1 MIDSVVFDIGNVLFY
16 FHIDKFIK
24 NLEDEIERYNK
35 SVEFYNISRIT
46 LNPLLFLKYIQP
58 MQDVGHISL
67 RQALEFHYGFADHIL
82 NSLVENWN
90 DALVPNKQM
99 LDLVYSLSKKGTK
112 IVLFSNIGKEHL
124 DLIKEKYPELL
135 KAVTLTH
142 FSCDVG
148 TRKPSDLY
156 FKSFFNDYPSYKNSV
171 YIDDLQENLDSAD
184 RCSNY
189 DLHTIR
195 LNITECD
202 DSEISN
208 VVKRIETLTSVYY

>member
-1 MIDSVVFDIGNVLFY
+1 MIDSIAFDIGNVLFY

-24 NLEDEIERYNK
+24 NLEDEIKNYNK
-35 SVEFYNISRIT
+35 SVEFYNISKIT
-46 LNPLLFLKYIQP
+46 LKPLLFLKYIQP

-82 NSLVENWN
+82 DSLVNNWN

-99 LDLVYSLSKKGTK
+99 LDLVYSLSKNRTN

-124 DLIKEKYPELL
+124 NLIKEKHPELL
-135 KAVTLTH
+135 RAVTLTH

-156 FKSFFNDYPSYKNSV
+156 FKSFFNDYPSYKNCV
-171 YIDDLQENLDSAD
+171 YVDDLQENLDSAD
-184 RCSNY
+184 RCSDY
-189 DLHTIR
+189 HLHTIR
-195 LNITECD
+195 LNIAECD
-202 DSEISN
+202 DREISN
-208 VVKRIETLTSVYY
+208 IIKNIKALTSY